1 MDVAAMRA
9 SFAKAAAA
17 GDEAPL
23 FFYSHLFLRHP
34 ETRPMFPVS
43 MVHQRDKLFSA
54 LGQVVALVDDLD
66 SLVPVLQGLGRDHRK
81 FGTLAAHYPAVGA
94 SLLATLRHFDDEWD
108 EDLERDWTAA
118 YGLVSQVMVEAADA
132 VADQPAWWDAKVVG
146 HERRSVDVSVL
157 RVQPHAP
164 LPVRAGQAISVET
177 ELRPRLWRYY
187 CPAGVHGSDGA
198 LELHVQAHAGGPVSS
213 ALALHAGV
221 GDVLR
226 LGPAVGE
233 PALPPESDRDL
244 LVVAAGTGLAPAKAL
259 IAEVAA
265 GASGRRVHLF
275 AGAGDDA
282 GLYDLPALR
291 RLESEHPWLTVT
303 PVVSDDPRSAHL
315 RGDLPEV
322 VLQHG
327 PWNARDAHVA
337 GDRRDVER
345 TVQLLT
351 AQGLPRERV
360 RAQVFAPSRSG
371 PDVGG
376 KVSR

>member
-1 MDVAAMRA
+1 MRA

-23 FFYSHLFLRHP
+23 YFYSHLFLRHP
-34 ETRPMFPVS
+34 ETRAMFPVS
-43 MVHQRDKLFSA
+43 MAHQRDKLFSA

-66 SLVPVLQGLGRDHRK
+66 SLVPVLQNLGRDHRK

-118 YGLVSQVMVEAADA
+118 YGLVAQVMVQAADA
-132 VADQPAWWDAKVVG
+132 AADQPAWWDAKVVE

-164 LPVRAGQAISVET
+164 LPVRAGQAVSVET

-187 CPAGVHGSDGA
+187 CPAGVHGPDGA

-213 ALALHAGV
+213 ALALHVGV
-221 GDVLR
+221 GDLLR

-233 PALPPESDRDL
+233 PALVPGSDRDL
-244 LVVAAGTGLAPAKAL
+244 LVVAAGAGLAPAKAL

-265 GASGRRVHLF
+265 GAPGRRVHLF
-275 AGAGDDA
+275 AGAHDDA
-282 GLYDLPALR
+282 GLYDLPDLR

-303 PVVSDDPRSAHL
+303 TVVSSGSRSTHQG
-315 RGDLPEV
+315 GDLPEV

-337 GDRRDVER
+337 GDRHDVER
-345 TVQLLT
+345 TVELLT

-360 RAQVFAPSRSG
+360 RAQVFTPSRSG